1 MSKSKELGDKTKT
14 LIKNFEDLERGFND
28 LVRSPE
34 NTTPEFFI
42 DAGVKVLTMIPLT
55 QACLLLLPAVT
66 PPTAGVRRNQYQ
78 DILTT
83 LQQLT
88 TVTFPQLQTLAATF
102 LTSPEPATKA
112 AALTNIVALLPG
124 IVVNYGRMKFQLTKI
139 KVAMRI

>member
-1 MSKSKELGDKTKT
+1 VSKSKELGDKTKT

>member
-55 QACLLLLPAVT
+55 QACLLLLPVVT

-124 IVVNYGRMKFQLTKI
+124 IVVNYGRMKLQLTKI

>member
-34 NTTPEFFI
+34 NTTPEFFAE
-42 DAGVKVLTMIPLT
+42 AGVKVLAMIPLT
-55 QACLLLLPAVT
+55 QACLLLLPTVT

-83 LQQLT
+83 LQQLS

>member
-55 QACLLLLPAVT
+55 QACLLLLPVVT

>member
-1 MSKSKELGDKTKT
+1 MSKAKELGDKTKT

-42 DAGVKVLTMIPLT
+42 DAGAKVLTMIPLT
-55 QACLLLLPAVT
+55 QACLLLLPTVT

>member
-42 DAGVKVLTMIPLT
+42 DAGVKVLSMIPLT
-55 QACLLLLPAVT
+55 QACLLLLPVVT

>member
-124 IVVNYGRMKFQLTKI
+124 IVLNYGRLKVILNLI
-139 KVAMRI
+139 KVKMRI

>member
-1 MSKSKELGDKTKT
+1 VSKSKELGDKTKT

-55 QACLLLLPAVT
+55 QACLLLLPVVT

>member
-14 LIKNFEDLERGFND
+14 LIKNFEDLERGLND

-34 NTTPEFFI
+34 NTTPEFFAE
-42 DAGVKVLTMIPLT
+42 AGVKVLAMIPLT
-55 QACLLLLPAVT
+55 QACLLLLPTVT

-83 LQQLT
+83 LQQLS

>member
-1 MSKSKELGDKTKT
+1 
-14 LIKNFEDLERGFND
+14 
-28 LVRSPE
+28 
-34 NTTPEFFI
+34 
-42 DAGVKVLTMIPLT
+42 
-55 QACLLLLPAVT
+55 
-66 PPTAGVRRNQYQ
+66 
-78 DILTT
+78 
-83 LQQLT
+83 LT